1 MISAFSAIILGFVE
15 GFTEFLPISSTAHL
29 IIASYVLGLGQTGFV
44 KTFEIAIQSGAI
56 LAVIVFFWKKFWD
69 IEMLKRLL
77 VAFIPTAVIGLLAY
91 KVFKDY
97 LLGNMVIV
105 LVSLALGG
113 LILIFFEGFVK
124 KENLITN
131 VRQLSYK
138 KSALIGFAQA
148 IAIIPGVSR
157 SAATIVGGMFLGLS
171 KEAIVE
177 FSFLLAVPTIL
188 AATALDLVKNLNAF
202 SLNEMGTLSIG
213 FTVSFLAAIVSIKF
227 LLSYLKNHSFA
238 AFGIYRIILVLVFIP
253 LLFI

>member
-91 KVFKDY
+91 KVLKDY

-157 SAATIVGGMFLGLS
+157 STR
-171 KEAIVE
+171 
-177 FSFLLAVPTIL
+177 
-188 AATALDLVKNLNAF
+188 
-202 SLNEMGTLSIG
+202 
-213 FTVSFLAAIVSIKF
+213 
-227 LLSYLKNHSFA
+227 H
-238 AFGIYRIILVLVFIP
+238 
-253 LLFI
+253 